1 MRGGDTRAHPTSI
14 DQQKNLLNLTVI
26 ANRQVSCSLP
36 ISNTQLKGVIF
47 GAPISDSEEE
57 LKAALAEQEV
67 TDVKRLPI
75 KGRQDIRSETIL
87 LTFEKKLPDRVNI
100 ASMIFK
106 VRPSIPNPFRCKKC
120 FRLGHIA
127 SRCSEQQCC
136 SKCAKPHLA
145 ETICTPRCVNCNSP
159 SHISESDTCPAYLE
173 MKAII
178 KLSINLGLSIAE
190 ARIHHNRLFSQ
201 VAQGPV
207 RSTPTATPQ
216 PVIPSEISLQIRK
229 IQDELK
235 ELRENT
241 IADINNSMVTLSQDL
256 DDTKARLNSIDARF
270 DKLEKTQELH
280 STAAAATAAS
290 QSMRFDKLDAVLSK
304 LVTAI
309 LGPSTVT
316 PQILHSDVNL
326 QSGAPIDSPPQSRSS
341 FSLMSPIIEDSHPN
355 RDESN
360 FMDEY

>member
-1 MRGGDTRAHPTSI
+1 
-14 DQQKNLLNLTVI
+14 
-26 ANRQVSCSLP
+26 
-36 ISNTQLKGVIF
+36 
-47 GAPISDSEEE
+47 
-57 LKAALAEQEV
+57 
-67 TDVKRLPI
+67 
-75 KGRQDIRSETIL
+75 
-87 LTFEKKLPDRVNI
+87 
-100 ASMIFK
+100 
-106 VRPSIPNPFRCKKC
+106 
-120 FRLGHIA
+120 
-127 SRCSEQQCC
+127 
-136 SKCAKPHLA
+136 
-145 ETICTPRCVNCNSP
+145 
-159 SHISESDTCPAYLE
+159 

-241 IADINNSMVTLSQDL
+241 ITDINNSMVTLSQDL

-309 LGPSTVT
+309 LGPSTVP